1 MRSRKELEEHWRRWL
16 EESQNKYVAATQEYR
31 RLLQQE
37 LDRETS
43 NPDSLLTQA
52 GQAKANALTEYSHV
66 LRIFTDLTVENKI
79 PQDINADLKSASAD
93 RENEIGLAGDDESRL
108 Y

>member
-37 LDRETS
+37 LARETPS
-43 NPDSLLTQA
+43 PDSSLAHA
-52 GQAKANALTEYSHV
+52 GQAKADALTEYSHV
-66 LRIFTDLTVENKI
+66 LRIFTDLTIDNQVLDDKGI
-79 PQDINADLKSASAD
+79 DIRTAGADCG
-93 RENEIGLAGDDESRL
+93 NETAIVGDDESRL
-108 Y
+108 